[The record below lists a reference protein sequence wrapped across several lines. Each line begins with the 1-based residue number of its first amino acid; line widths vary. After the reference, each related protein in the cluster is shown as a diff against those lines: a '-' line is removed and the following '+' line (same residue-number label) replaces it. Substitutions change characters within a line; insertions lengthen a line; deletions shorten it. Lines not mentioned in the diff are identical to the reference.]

1 MTLDHELMLY
11 STVVKLI
18 AMQDGSVPATQGRLA
33 HAAFLDIIRA
43 VDPDLAAALHASR
56 GRKPFTVSPLY
67 GLPRP
72 QEGQVAVRR
81 GRMAWLRFTLLGG
94 ELFATFTRRFLTT
107 PSPTLATFPPLAGRR
122 ARGHLVP
129 LQGGGGKEDTLKG
142 ETNLETFQPSN
153 RPRGGG
159 PTIRMGTLDFAV
171 SEVLTTPGSHAWAG
185 YTPLSALERTWGER
199 RLDAAARNIGLRF
212 ASPTVFSRGTRDG
225 LGKWM
230 EPFPSPA
237 LLFGSLAAA
246 WNQVSPRPVD
256 KSAVRAYAEETVVV
270 GLYHMSSRMVRY
282 WGQPQIGAVGRVSY
296 LLKDRRDQGMIRTLN
311 CLADFAFYSG
321 VGYKTTMGMGQAR
334 REG

>member
-1 MTLDHELMLY
+1 MTLDHELTLY

-18 AMQDGSVPATQGRLA
+18 AMQDGSLPATQGRLA
-33 HAAFLDIIRA
+33 HAAFLDILRG
-43 VDPDLAAALHASR
+43 VDPDLAAALHASS

-72 QEGQVAVRR
+72 QDGQVPVRR
-81 GRMAWLRFTLLGG
+81 GRTAWLRFTLLGG
-94 ELFATFTRRFLTT
+94 ELFATFTRRFLT
-107 PSPTLATFPPLAGRR
+107 PSPALATA
-122 ARGHLVP
+122 GHLVP
-129 LQGGGGKEDTLKG
+129 LTGGGRAEGV
-142 ETNLETFQPSN
+142 
-153 RPRGGG
+153 G
-159 PTIRMGTLDFAV
+159 PTIRMGAVDFAV

-185 YTPLSALERTWGER
+185 YTPLSALERGWGER
-199 RLDAAARNIGLRF
+199 RLDAAAWNIDLRF

-230 EPFPSPA
+230 EPFPSPG

-256 KSAVRAYAEETVVV
+256 KAAVRAYAEETVVV

-282 WGQPQIGAVGRVSY
+282 WGQPQIGATGRVSY
-296 LLKDRRDQGMIRTLN
+296 LLKDRRDQSMIRTLN
-311 CLADFAFYSG
+311 RLADFAFYSG
-321 VGYKTTMGMGQAR
+321 VGYKTTMGMGQVR

>member
-1 MTLDHELMLY
+1 MTLDHELTLY

-18 AMQDGSVPATQGRLA
+18 AMQDGRVPATQGRLA

-43 VDPDLAAALHASR
+43 VDPDLATALHASR

-72 QEGQVAVRR
+72 QESHVPVRR

-94 ELFATFTRRFLTT
+94 ELFATFTRRFLIT
-107 PSPTLATFPPLAGRR
+107 PSPTL
-122 ARGHLVP
+122 P
-129 LQGGGGKEDTLKG
+129 LQGGAGKEDTLKG

-153 RPRGGG
+153 LPRGGG
-159 PTIRMGTLDFAV
+159 PTIRMGTIDFAV

-185 YTPLSALERTWGER
+185 YTPLSGLERTWGER
-199 RLDAAARNIGLRF
+199 RLDRGAWNIDLRF

-256 KSAVRAYAEETVVV
+256 KAAVRAYAEETVVV

-282 WGQPQIGAVGRVSY
+282 WGQPQIGATGRISY
-296 LLKDRRDQGMIRTLN
+296 LLKDRRDQPMIRTLN

-321 VGYKTTMGMGQAR
+321 VGYKTTMGMGQVR

>member
-1 MTLDHELMLY
+1 MRSSSEIVLY

-18 AMQDGSVPATQGRLA
+18 AMRDGSLPATQGRLA

-56 GRKPFTVSPLY
+56 ARKPFTVSPLY

-72 QEGQVAVRR
+72 QDGQVPVRR
-81 GRMAWLRFTLLGG
+81 GRTAWLRFTLLGG

-107 PSPTLATFPPLAGRR
+107 PSPTL
-122 ARGHLVP
+122 P
-129 LQGGGGKEDTLKG
+129 LQGGKEGTLKG
-142 ETNLETFQPSN
+142 KANVETFQPAN
-153 RPRGGG
+153 PPRGGG
-159 PTIRMGTLDFAV
+159 PTIRMGAVDFAV

-185 YTPLSALERTWGER
+185 YTTLGALERAWGER
-199 RLDAAARNIGLRF
+199 RLDAAAWSISLRF

-256 KSAVRAYAEETVVV
+256 KAAVRAYAEETVVV

-282 WGQPQIGAVGRVSY
+282 WGQPQIGATGRISY
-296 LLKDRRDQGMIRTLN
+296 LLKDRRDQPMIRTLN

-321 VGYKTTMGMGQAR
+321 VGYKTTMGMGQVR